1 MTDSTP
7 SMSRFEFLC
16 FWRYTSLPVLL
27 SVLFVVLGI
36 PIFLRMPLWCD
47 ITLYDVAARSILAGG
62 VHYRDVFDTN
72 TPGYVWCLTVLRA
85 TLGTSSIAIR
95 AVDLGIFAGIV
106 ILLDQLA
113 KLGGGTRTSRNW
125 AIAGMLS
132 FYPFS
137 TEFIHAQRDVWLAL
151 PMLAAVYLRLQRIG
165 RSARGAEVG
174 YFWPAFAEGLLW
186 ALATWIKPHVI
197 PLALCTWLLTIPRL
211 SEGSWRCAGRDLA
224 GNLTAGI
231 ALGLAG
237 VALLVQS
244 GTWPHFVIVMT
255 EWNGH
260 YADIIFE
267 EFRFRLQ
274 DELYWFPPWSLMVVP
289 SVLLVVL
296 ALIDGRIFSS
306 KWLAAWERGPIG
318 REVSPGLYDSA
329 PDDSARFAR
338 AVLAGTYLIWVIN
351 SLVFQ
356 RAFLYV
362 HATETLMMMALWA
375 SQRWCL
381 PAFVIGCIAAI
392 SLLFRIGDDVPE
404 VRDSLSGSRSF
415 NYDKLEID
423 YRHALGERGYAQ
435 RWVACFETPS
445 TGPDDARL
453 KDTLKRYHQHVATTN
468 WEELNEVE
476 TFLRSQNVRDREVV
490 CWDEGVHPLYLNLG
504 IQPGLRFMH
513 IHNAERIWDDAAEK
527 IRSELQPNTSLR
539 FVVSDLEWVA
549 YVTNPYKEYER
560 HPQANRYQ
568 LGRSPDNLVPPMK
581 EEWSE
586 VFPYD
591 GRKAIF
597 RTDGGRGR
605 YVVFAITLPL
615 GKVE

>member
-1 MTDSTP
+1 MADSIP
-7 SMSRFEFLC
+7 STTRFAFLY
-16 FWRYTSLPVLL
+16 FWRWSWLPVLL

-72 TPGYVWCLTVLRA
+72 TPGYVWCLTALRA
-85 TLGTSSIAIR
+85 TLGTSTIAVR
-95 AVDLGIFAGIV
+95 AVDLGIFAGV
-106 ILLDQLA
+106 VLLLDQLA
-113 KLGGGTRTSRNW
+113 KLGGGSRRSRNW

-151 PMLAAVYLRLQRIG
+151 PMLAAVCLRLRRIG
-165 RSARGAEVG
+165 RRGDGAGVG

-197 PLALCTWLLTIPRL
+197 PLALSTWLLTVPRL
-211 SEGSWRCAGRDLA
+211 SGGSWRVAGRDLA
-224 GNLTAGI
+224 GNLSAGI

-260 YADIIFE
+260 YAEIIFE

-289 SVLLVVL
+289 SLLLVAL
-296 ALIDGRIFSS
+296 AMIDGRVFSS
-306 KWLAAWERGPIG
+306 KWLATGERGPIG
-318 REVSPGLYDSA
+318 REISPGFYDSA

-338 AVLAGTYLIWVIN
+338 AVLAGIYLIWVIN

-356 RAFLYV
+356 RAFQYV
-362 HATETLMMMALWA
+362 HVTETLMMMALWA

-381 PAFVIGCIAAI
+381 PAFVIACVAAT
-392 SLLFRIGDDVPE
+392 SLLFHFGDDVPKLRE
-404 VRDSLSGSRSF
+404 SLSGSRSV

-423 YRHALGERGYAQ
+423 YRHPLAQRGYAE
-435 RWVACFETPS
+435 RWVACFQTPS
-445 TGPDDARL
+445 TGPEDAKL
-453 KDTLKRYHQHVATTN
+453 KDGLKRYHVHVATTN
-468 WEELNEVE
+468 WEELSEVE
-476 TFLRSQNVRDREVV
+476 AFLRSRNVKDREVV

-504 IQPGLRFMH
+504 IRPGLRFMH

-527 IRSELQPNTSLR
+527 IRGELQPNTALR
-539 FVVSDLEWVA
+539 FVVSDLEWVT
-549 YVTNPYKEYER
+549 YVTRPYKDYER
-560 HPQANRYQ
+560 KPQPNRYP
-568 LGRSPDNLVPPMK
+568 LGRSTDNLVPPMK

-597 RTDGGRGR
+597 RTQGGRGR